1 MTGPEVSA
9 GSYGLV
15 CPGVAL
21 AVMLQF
27 FINKGLVGVGLIDKF
42 GTTYWVLSAIS
53 VAAQLS
59 AVWIVLVLYRKHFS
73 SDQTTPAVAAE

>member
-1 MTGPEVSA
+1 
-9 GSYGLV
+9 
-15 CPGVAL
+15 VAL

-27 FINKGLVGVGLIDKF
+27 FINKGLVGAGLIDKF

-73 SDQTTPAVAAE
+73 SDLATPAVAAE